1 VKSRAR
7 FALLYVVAHPAV
19 TCAVP
24 GTARPDYLHDN
35 VGTARATTPEESIRR
50 RMAALVNGA

>member
-1 VKSRAR
+1 MKGRAQ

-19 TCAVP
+19 TCAIP

-35 VGTARATTPEESIRR
+35 VGTARATPPEESIRR
-50 RMAALVNGA
+50 RMAALVDGA

>member
-1 VKSRAR
+1 VKSRAQ

-19 TCAVP
+19 TCAIP

-35 VGTARATTPEESIRR
+35 VGTARATPPEESIRR
-50 RMAALVNGA
+50 RMA